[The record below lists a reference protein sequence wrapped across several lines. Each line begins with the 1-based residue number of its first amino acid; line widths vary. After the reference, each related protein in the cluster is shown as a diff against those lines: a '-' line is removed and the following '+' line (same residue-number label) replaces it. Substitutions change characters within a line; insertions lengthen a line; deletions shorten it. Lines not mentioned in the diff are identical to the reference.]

1 MWDIFERLFNRS
13 LVAIM
18 LRQFLFDE
26 TAANV
31 TLLLIPAHVAGG
43 ILASWQHRENLVKA
57 MFTGREKAD

>member
-1 MWDIFERLFNRS
+1 MRLFNRS

-26 TAANV
+26 AVANL
-31 TLLLIPAHVAGG
+31 TLLLIPAHVAGV

-57 MFTGREKAD
+57 MFTGRKKAD